1 VLVATTMLSHGWKSS
16 TQLSARMV
24 STIRRELNLE
34 RSDQFELLVQCPL
47 TREDY
52 LETATR

>member
-1 VLVATTMLSHGWKSS
+1 
-16 TQLSARMV
+16 MV

-52 LETATR
+52 LETAAR